1 MQTIIINI
9 DIRNLNNKIYGV
21 NEKGG
26 SKRKGIKERKE
37 IERKKN

>member
-26 SKRKGIKERKE
+26 NKRKGIKERTE

>member
-9 DIRNLNNKIYGV
+9 DIRNLNNIIYGV

-26 SKRKGIKERKE
+26 NKRKGIKERKE

>member
-9 DIRNLNNKIYGV
+9 DIRNLNNKIGGV

-26 SKRKGIKERKE
+26 NKRKGIKERKE

>member
-21 NEKGG
+21 NEKGYKTV
-26 SKRKGIKERKE
+26 KRLS
-37 IERKKN
+37 N

>member
-26 SKRKGIKERKE
+26 NKRKGIKERKE
-37 IERKKN
+37 IERKNN